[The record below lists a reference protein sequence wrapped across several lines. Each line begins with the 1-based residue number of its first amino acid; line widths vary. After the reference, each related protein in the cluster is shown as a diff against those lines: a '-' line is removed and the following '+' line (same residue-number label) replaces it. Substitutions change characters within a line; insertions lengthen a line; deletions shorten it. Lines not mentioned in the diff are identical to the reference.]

1 MTGVVILA
9 VTYILSQFFRSFLAV
24 LAPQLTRDLG
34 IGEAAL
40 SSAAG
45 LWFIAFALMQFPVG
59 FALDRYGPRRTVA
72 LFLLAAAGGSLLFAL
87 AKGATAIIVAM
98 TLIGAGCAPILMAA
112 FFIFARTFPPRRFA
126 MFASLFLAFGLGGG
140 VLGSAPLALA
150 VDAVGWR
157 QVMAGLAAVTTVLA
171 AVIVSLVRDRPA
183 TEPADQHGGSLLD
196 LLRMREL
203 WPLMAMAFVAYAPAA
218 NLRGLWAGPYLTD
231 IHGFDLAGVGNATL
245 AMAIALIVGTIA
257 YGPLDVVFRT
267 RKWIPVVGS
276 SLNILV
282 LAGLVLL
289 GSGAAGTAVT
299 LLTAITLFGASYTLI
314 LAHARSFMPPELLGR
329 GITLM
334 NFFSIG
340 GAGTTQFLSG
350 GVFALAGAKTS
361 SGTAY
366 AAVFAFYALLL
377 AAGLLAYLFS
387 RDRPP
392 ESDGLP
398 TSGRR

>member
-24 LAPQLTRDLG
+24 LAPELTRDLG
-34 IGEAAL
+34 IGEVAL

-72 LFLLAAAGGSLLFAL
+72 LFLLAAAAGSTLFAL
-87 AKGATAIIVAM
+87 ANGAVAIIVAM

-112 FFIFARTFPPRRFA
+112 FFIFARTFHPRRFA
-126 MFASLFLAFGLGGG
+126 MFASWFVAFGLGGG

-150 VDAVGWR
+150 VEAVGWR
-157 QVMAGLAAVTTVLA
+157 QVMAGLAVVTLLLALIIMWVLRDPPVPAVENA
-171 AVIVSLVRDRPA
+171 ADR
-183 TEPADQHGGSLLD
+183 GSLLD

-218 NLRGLWAGPYLTD
+218 NLRGLWAGPYLAD
-231 IHGFDLAGVGNATL
+231 VYGFDLAAVGNATL

-257 YGPLDVVFRT
+257 HGPLDVIFRT
-267 RKWIPVVGS
+267 RKWIPIVGS
-276 SLNILV
+276 SVNAIL
-282 LAGLVLL
+282 LAGLAVL
-289 GSGAAGTAVT
+289 GSGSAPTAVV
-299 LLTAITLFGASYTLI
+299 LLAAITLFGANYALI
-314 LAHARSFMPPELLGR
+314 MAHARSFMPPHLLGR
-329 GITLM
+329 GITLL

-340 GAGTTQFLSG
+340 GAGAIQFLSG
-350 GVFALAGAKTS
+350 GIFALADPEIS
-361 SGTAY
+361 SESAY
-366 AAVFAFYALLL
+366 ATVFAFYAVLLV
-377 AAGLLAYLFS
+377 AGLVAYAFS

-392 ESDGLP
+392 EP
-398 TSGRR
+398 VER